1 MSFLCKTIIFSIL
14 FLILAINN
22 TQAQMAELKLPEPI
36 LSEGKQ
42 LRQDIQERYSNRSF
56 EDKKALSIEQLSTI
70 LWATYGKKIK
80 NVDAITS
87 ATYTIPSA
95 GGIYALEI
103 FVVVGRRASEEIK
116 EGVYHYIKEDH
127 KLRMLSSADKRGE
140 LASACLRQRFIEDAP
155 MSIVITANPNRMIQR
170 YGERAERYVILEAGH
185 AAQNLCLI
193 ANDLGLTTVE
203 IGAFIDK
210 GVAKVLNTTYAV
222 LLVIPIGYEK

>member
-14 FLILAINN
+14 FLTLAINN
-22 TQAQMAELKLPEPI
+22 AQAQMAELKLPKPI

-56 EDKKALSIEQLSTI
+56 DDKKALSIEQLSTI

-103 FVVVGRRASEEIK
+103 FVVVGKGASEELK
-116 EGVYHYIKEDH
+116 EGIYHYIKEDH

-155 MSIVITANPNRMIQR
+155 VSIVITANPNRMIQR
-170 YGERAERYVILEAGH
+170 YGKRAERYVILEAGH

-203 IGAFIDK
+203 IGAFTDE

-222 LLVIPIGYEK
+222 LLVVPIGYKK

>member
-14 FLILAINN
+14 FLTLAINN
-22 TQAQMAELKLPEPI
+22 AQAQMAELKLPKPI

-56 EDKKALSIEQLSTI
+56 DDKKTLSIEQLSTI

-103 FVVVGRRASEEIK
+103 FVVVGRGASEEIK
-116 EGVYHYIKEDH
+116 EGIYHYIKEDH
-127 KLRMLSSADKRGE
+127 KLRMLSSADKRRE

-155 MSIVITANPNRMIQR
+155 ISIVITASPNRMIQR
-170 YGERAERYVILEAGH
+170 YGKRAERYVTLEAGH

-203 IGAFIDK
+203 IGAFIDE

-222 LLVIPIGYEK
+222 LLVVPIGYKK

>member
-1 MSFLCKTIIFSIL
+1 MT
-14 FLILAINN
+14 
-22 TQAQMAELKLPEPI
+22 ELKLPKPI

-56 EDKKALSIEQLSTI
+56 DDKKALSLEQLSTI

-103 FVVVGRRASEEIK
+103 FVVVGKGASEEIK

-127 KLRMLSSADKRGE
+127 KLRMLSSTDKRGE

-155 MSIVITANPNRMIQR
+155 MSIVITASPNRMIQR
-170 YGERAERYVILEAGH
+170 
-185 AAQNLCLI
+185 
-193 ANDLGLTTVE
+193 
-203 IGAFIDK
+203 
-210 GVAKVLNTTYAV
+210 
-222 LLVIPIGYEK
+222 

>member
-14 FLILAINN
+14 FLTLAINN
-22 TQAQMAELKLPEPI
+22 AQAQMAELKLPKPI

-56 EDKKALSIEQLSTI
+56 DDKKALSIEQLSTI

-103 FVVVGRRASEEIK
+103 FVVVGKGAINDLK
-116 EGVYHYIKEDH
+116 EGTYHYIKEEH
-127 KLRMLSSADKRGE
+127 NLRMLSSADKRGE

-155 MSIVITANPNRMIQR
+155 VSIVITANPNRMIQR
-170 YGERAERYVILEAGH
+170 YGKRAEHYVILEAGH

-203 IGAFIDK
+203 IGAFTDE

-222 LLVIPIGYEK
+222 LLVVPIGYKK

>member
-1 MSFLCKTIIFSIL
+1 L
-14 FLILAINN
+14 FLTLTINN
-22 TQAQMAELKLPEPI
+22 TQAQMTELKLPKPI

-56 EDKKALSIEQLSTI
+56 DDKKALSLEQLSTI

-103 FVVVGRRASEEIK
+103 FVVVGKGASEEIK

-155 MSIVITANPNRMIQR
+155 MSIVITASPNRMIQR
-170 YGERAERYVILEAGH
+170 YGKRAERYVILEAGH

-203 IGAFIDK
+203 IGAFIDE

-222 LLVIPIGYEK
+222 LLVVPIGYKK

>member
-1 MSFLCKTIIFSIL
+1 MSFLCKTVISSIL
-14 FLILAINN
+14 FLTLTINN
-22 TQAQMAELKLPEPI
+22 TQAQMTELKLPKPI

-56 EDKKALSIEQLSTI
+56 DDKKALSLEQLSTI

-103 FVVVGRRASEEIK
+103 FVVVGKGASEEIK

-155 MSIVITANPNRMIQR
+155 MSIVITASPNRMIQR
-170 YGERAERYVILEAGH
+170 YGKRAERYVILEAGH

-203 IGAFIDK
+203 IGAFIDE

-222 LLVIPIGYEK
+222 LLVVPIGYKK